1 MSNILSIDTSSAS
14 CSVCLK
20 TDQQESKLYQ
30 NNTSNIHGEVIFKYI
45 KLAMEEVKINKEELD
60 YIVFGSGPGSFTGLR
75 VGCSV
80 AQGLGYGLKIP
91 IIPISSLRII
101 AQEIIEESNA
111 QDILV
116 INDAHMEELY
126 IGEYKNDNGLA
137 INRKPDYMISKAE
150 INNLISSK
158 PKNFFFAG
166 NALNLINKELKKNI
180 YSEILPKANF
190 SFKLAEDLITLQK
203 FIPAEKVT
211 INYLSGENQWK
222 RA

>member
-111 QDILV
+111 QDL
-116 INDAHMEELY
+116 
-126 IGEYKNDNGLA
+126 
-137 INRKPDYMISKAE
+137 S
-150 INNLISSK
+150 LIH
-158 PKNFFFAG
+158 
-166 NALNLINKELKKNI
+166 I
-180 YSEILPKANF
+180 
-190 SFKLAEDLITLQK
+190 
-203 FIPAEKVT
+203 
-211 INYLSGENQWK
+211 
-222 RA
+222 